1 MGLVT
6 WLSDH
11 SLAVLLTVS
20 AAFTY
25 WWLWRCRERLQL
37 EHRLAALALAVGH
50 IFIGLFSVKAFAV
63 LEAFDM
69 GAMGNMSL
77 FGGVFFMPLF
87 YWGVAKLAKQKT
99 ADVFDVFTICLV
111 FTLMC
116 ARLNCM
122 ISGCCL
128 GAHIPIEGLTHL
140 RFPTRELEL
149 LFYVLLLSRL
159 WRKVL
164 SGSARGMIYPIY
176 MISYGIFRFV
186 TETLRVSSRANNIL
200 HISHLWA
207 LLSLG
212 IGISVT
218 PMSSVGYRI
227 EMRDTD
233 PFFLAN
239 NMDVLYNYTGE
250 GNVTQAKLGFGILL
264 TKRLSVGA
272 DMVYYHGRISR
283 YFNTDITS
291 LLSNETF
298 VNAHG
303 TARES
308 ISRLGANIGLQY
320 DLIQSDKRVL
330 TFGATYRPRTNLK
343 PTTSRSIYS
352 TSITSDKI
360 TDTTSKENFSLP
372 NTFTFGLSYQSVRL
386 SLGLDYSMEQWN
398 NVNTNDPMNGIEFK
412 NNQFGVQYIP
422 NPMDV
427 RHVLNRWSYRL
438 GFRYNDYY
446 MRINGHNVRDK
457 AITLGVGIPI
467 KVQGLSA
474 VNVGVEFG
482 QRGRTADGAMGTRQ
496 FRMIRENYIKLS
508 IGLSLFGEDDWFKR
522 FKYQ

>member
-1 MGLVT
+1 MQNNKRILRVVLALLLALPAAAWAQSSSLNTFSPYTFYGIGDFSTQGPGYMRSMGGAGIGLRNALKINYLNPASYSILKQKRSCST
-6 WLSDH
+6 SK
-11 SLAVLLTVS
+11 SEGNNTYSKTS
-20 AAFTY
+20 AAKTSHNSFNV
-25 WWLWRCRERLQL
+25 RDI
-37 EHRLAALALAVGH
+37 ALAFP
-50 IFIGLFSVKAFAV
+50 I
-63 LEAFDM
+63 
-69 GAMGNMSL
+69 
-77 FGGVFFMPLF
+77 
-87 YWGVAKLAKQKT
+87 
-99 ADVFDVFTICLV
+99 
-111 FTLMC
+111 
-116 ARLNCM
+116 AR
-122 ISGCCL
+122 
-128 GAHIPIEGLTHL
+128 
-140 RFPTRELEL
+140 
-149 LFYVLLLSRL
+149 
-159 WRKVL
+159 
-164 SGSARGMIYPIY
+164 
-176 MISYGIFRFV
+176 
-186 TETLRVSSRANNIL
+186 
-200 HISHLWA
+200 
-207 LLSLG
+207 SLG

-250 GNVTQAKLGFGILL
+250 GNVTQAKSGIRHPADQ
-264 TKRLSVGA
+264 TSVGRRR
-272 DMVYYHGRISR
+272 HG
-283 YFNTDITS
+283 
-291 LLSNETF
+291 LLPR
-298 VNAHG
+298 AHLAVFQHRHHFAAVQRNLRQRPRNRAG
-303 TARES
+303 IHFAA
-308 ISRLGANIGLQY
+308 GANIGLQY

-412 NNQFGVQYIP
+412 NNQYIKFGVQYIP

-508 IGLSLFGEDDWFKR
+508 IGLRLCSARTTGSSGSSTNNTGSRSK
-522 FKYQ
+522 